1 MGIFCMSSMRCIF
14 LFFFLYIT
22 RFFVGKNQ
30 AIAEPRKST
39 TKSHL
44 FRKVEKYNLRQCP
57 NKEPL
62 RIVMIASSP
71 GTLSNKP
78 LATGPQAIVNFAVL

>member
-22 RFFVGKNQ
+22 RFFVGKNK

-39 TKSHL
+39 TNPTFLEKLKSTIFANVL
-44 FRKVEKYNLRQCP
+44 IK
-57 NKEPL
+57 PL
-62 RIVMIASSP
+62 AHCYDCFKP
-71 GTLSNKP
+71 GTFSNKP